1 MAKKITKTPEDL
13 QKLLAAIVESS
24 DDAII
29 SKSMDGLINYWNVGA
44 ERIFGYKAEEVMG
57 KTINLLAPYKTDEHQ
72 DILDKY
78 NKGIKIEHYETKRA
92 KKDGSIIDVSLTVS
106 PIYDDSGKAIG
117 FSSIGRDV
125 TQRAQYSAYARFL
138 NRGIARSAGNDQRR
152 R

>member
-1 MAKKITKTPEDL
+1 
-13 QKLLAAIVESS
+13 
-24 DDAII
+24 
-29 SKSMDGLINYWNVGA
+29 MDGLINYWNPGA

-72 DILDKY
+72 EILDKY
-78 NKGIKIEHYETKRA
+78 NKGIKIEHFETKRA

-125 TQRAQYSAYARFL
+125 TQRGAIFSLCPFL
-138 NRGIARSAGNDQRR
+138 NRSFTRSAGNDQRR
-152 R
+152 WQDHRR